1 MKELG
6 ANVEERFRA
15 EGKHYGQTL
24 APDLLDG
31 KYFKLGHAALT
42 GNLNFSF
49 KSDLRLIKSS

>member
-1 MKELG
+1 LKELG

-31 KYFKLGHAALT
+31 KYFKLGWAR
-42 GNLNFSF
+42 SF
-49 KSDLRLIKSS
+49 NRQPKLFL